1 MKLSVHRALSELGVL
16 EARINRA
23 ISEAAFVSIQVGS
36 KPIGGHISP
45 ENFAKNAEASLASI
59 RDLIARRAEIKSA
72 IIASNAITQV
82 TFPSGK
88 VMSVAEVIE
97 RKNSIVH
104 DRQALNMMRTQ
115 YTTTLQVL
123 AREQEKAKQALEK
136 RIENA
141 LGKETKGKE
150 ASVEEITKGF
160 NLDNEVKFIDPID
173 LKKTIDKLTEQIEE
187 FDKEADFLLSE
198 SNTRTDIEISG

>member
-1 MKLSVHRALSELGVL
+1 VYE
-16 EARINRA
+16 
-23 ISEAAFVSIQVGS
+23 
-36 KPIGGHISP
+36 
-45 ENFAKNAEASLASI
+45 
-59 RDLIARRAEIKSA
+59 
-72 IIASNAITQV
+72 
-82 TFPSGK
+82 
-88 VMSVAEVIE
+88 
-97 RKNSIVH
+97 
-104 DRQALNMMRTQ
+104 RQALNMMRTQ